1 MNERGFTLVELM
13 ATILI
18 IGVVMA
24 ITIPNVTGIF
34 NQGKVTTYGEDAKK
48 LKNSA
53 EYLYRGDGS
62 IDRLVDDGDCIVFSF
77 KYLDNDEFSP
87 PYGGIYLETRS
98 FVVVKKEN
106 KRLKYYVQLLELLP
120 EGGVRGYDLVDV
132 NNLDDDGYMDE
143 LGEFNDE
150 TGFVDVDSYKDVAS
164 RNNLRGTT
172 NFTRSGIGCS
182 NINRVYTP

>member
-34 NQGKVTTYGEDAKK
+34 NQGKLTTYGEDAKK
-48 LKNSA
+48 LRNTA
-53 EYLYRGDGS
+53 EYLYRGDSS

-77 KYLDNDEFSP
+77 KYLDNDEYKP
-87 PYGGIYLETRS
+87 PYGGYYLETKS

-106 KRLKYYVQLLELLP
+106 KRLRYFVQLLEFLP
-120 EGGVRGYDLVDV
+120 EGGVRGYKLTDIL
-132 NNLDDDGYMDE
+132 NLDGSGYMDKI
-143 LGEFNDE
+143 GEFNDANS
-150 TGFVDVDSYKDVAS
+150 FADVDLYKDAAN
-164 RNNLRGTT
+164 RNNLKTSG
-172 NFTRSGIGCS
+172 NFTSVGIGCS

>member
-34 NQGKVTTYGEDAKK
+34 NQGKLTTYGEDAKK
-48 LKNSA
+48 LRNTA
-53 EYLYRGDGS
+53 EYLYRGDSS
-62 IDRLVDDGDCIVFSF
+62 IDRLVDNGDCIVFSF
-77 KYLDNDEFSP
+77 KYLDNDEFKP
-87 PYGGIYLETRS
+87 PYGGYYLDTKS

-106 KRLKYYVQLLELLP
+106 NRLRYFVQLLEFLP
-120 EGGVRGYDLVDV
+120 EGGVRGYKLTDV
-132 NNLDDDGYMDE
+132 LNLDGSGYMDKI
-143 LGEFNDE
+143 GEFNDANS
-150 TGFVDVDSYKDVAS
+150 FVDVDLYKDAAN
-164 RNNLRGTT
+164 RNNLKSSS
-172 NFTRSGIGCS
+172 NFTSVGIGCS

>member
-24 ITIPNVTGIF
+24 VTIPNVTGIF
-34 NQGKVTTYGEDAKK
+34 NQGKITTYGEDAKK
-48 LKNSA
+48 LRNSA

-77 KYLDNDEFSP
+77 KYLDNDEFKP
-87 PYGGIYLETRS
+87 PYGGYYLDTRS

-106 KRLKYYVQLLELLP
+106 KRLRYFIQLLEFLP
-120 EGGVRGYDLVDV
+120 DGGVRGYKLTDV
-132 NNLDDDGYMDE
+132 LNLDGGGYMDK
-143 LGEFNDE
+143 LGEFNDDS
-150 TGFVDVDSYKDVAS
+150 GFVDVNSYKDAAT
-164 RNNLRGTT
+164 RNNLKTT
-172 NFTRSGIGCS
+172 SNFTSSGINCN